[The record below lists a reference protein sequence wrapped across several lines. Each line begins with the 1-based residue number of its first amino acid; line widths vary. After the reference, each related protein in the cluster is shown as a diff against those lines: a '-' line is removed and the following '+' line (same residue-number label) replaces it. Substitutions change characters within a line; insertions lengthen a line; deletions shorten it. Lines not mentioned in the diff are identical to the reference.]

1 MSLRDACAIMGLV
14 LTSLSE
20 WVGPFHVTRIER
32 LKDETRF
39 ITGTCSVVDQCG
51 LVFRPA
57 PPTGASG
64 KERLRPLSGN
74 WYDLY
79 DVF

>member
-1 MSLRDACAIMGLV
+1 M
-14 LTSLSE
+14 LTSLSQ
-20 WVGPFHVTRIER
+20 WVGLFHVTRIER
-32 LKDETRF
+32 LKDEIRF
-39 ITGTCSVVDQCG
+39 FTGTCGVVDQWG

-74 WYDLY
+74 WYHLY